1 SLNCKGTLIDFNT
14 PRVMGI
20 INITPDSFFDGE
32 KPKDTDSILRLAS
45 QMLED
50 GATFLDVRG
59 CSSRPNAK
67 DVSVDD
73 ELNRVLPIIDVILKR
88 IPEAILSVDN
98 YRSKVAKEAIS
109 HGAAIITDISAGFLD
124 DNMLQTVAQLN

>member
-1 SLNCKGTLIDFNT
+1 
-14 PRVMGI
+14 MGI

-50 GATFLDVRG
+50 GATFLDVG
-59 CSSRPNAK
+59 GYSSRPNAK

-73 ELNRVLPIIDVILKR
+73 ELNRVLPIIDAILKR
-88 IPEAILSVDN
+88 FPEAIISVDT
-98 YRSKVAKEAIS
+98 YRSKVAKEAIY
-109 HGAAIITDISAGFLD
+109 HGAEIINVITY
-124 DNMLQTVAQLN
+124 